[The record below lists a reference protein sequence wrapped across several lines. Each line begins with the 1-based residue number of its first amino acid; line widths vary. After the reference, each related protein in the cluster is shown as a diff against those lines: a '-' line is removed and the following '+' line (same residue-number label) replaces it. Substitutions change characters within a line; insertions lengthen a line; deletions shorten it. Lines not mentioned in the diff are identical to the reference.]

1 MKKCS
6 AVMEKYLG
14 LDKGESVPLFMT
26 LHLLLCEN
34 CRSEVRFLKKA
45 ESAATK
51 SFGED
56 VLVNDDSI
64 SAVMKKIYA
73 SDESMENPISLPK
86 WILGGIAMLL
96 LFVVFA
102 IFSRKIESA
111 ALKICVSMEFA
122 AMITIYC
129 ALFIRGNIDFFVKLI
144 NTKIGDKQPN
154 CKADSFWK

>member
-1 MKKCS
+1 MKNCS

-14 LDKGESVPLFMT
+14 LDKGERIPLLMT
-26 LHLLLCEN
+26 SHLFVCKN

-51 SFGED
+51 SFGEE

-64 SAVMKKIYA
+64 AAVMKKIYA
-73 SDESMENPISLPK
+73 SDESMENPISLTK

-96 LFVVFA
+96 LFVIFA
-102 IFSRKIESA
+102 IFSRRIESS
-111 ALKICVSMEFA
+111 ALKICLYLELA

-129 ALFIRGNIDFFVKLI
+129 ALFIRGNLDFFVKLI
-144 NTKIGDKQPN
+144 NTKIGEKR
-154 CKADSFWK
+154 

>member
-1 MKKCS
+1 MKNCS

-14 LDKGESVPLFMT
+14 LDKGEHVPLLMT
-26 LHLLLCEN
+26 LHLLVCEN

-51 SFGED
+51 FVREE

-64 SAVMKKIYA
+64 AAVMKKIYA

-96 LFVVFA
+96 FFVVFA
-102 IFSRKIESA
+102 IFSRHIESS
-111 ALKICVSMEFA
+111 ALKICLYIELAV
-122 AMITIYC
+122 MITIYC
-129 ALFIRGNIDFFVKLI
+129 ALFIRGNLDFFVKLI
-144 NTKIGDKQPN
+144 NTKIGEKHSN
-154 CKADSFWK
+154 LHADSLWK

>member
-1 MKKCS
+1 MKNCS

-14 LDKGESVPLFMT
+14 LDKGENVPLFMT

-34 CRSEVRFLKKA
+34 CRSEVRSLKKA

-51 SFGED
+51 SFGEE

-73 SDESMENPISLPK
+73 SDESLENPISLPK

-102 IFSRKIESA
+102 IFSRQIESA
-111 ALKICVSMEFA
+111 ALKICVSLEFA

-144 NTKIGDKQPN
+144 NTKIGDKHSG
-154 CKADSFWK
+154 KISFPSK